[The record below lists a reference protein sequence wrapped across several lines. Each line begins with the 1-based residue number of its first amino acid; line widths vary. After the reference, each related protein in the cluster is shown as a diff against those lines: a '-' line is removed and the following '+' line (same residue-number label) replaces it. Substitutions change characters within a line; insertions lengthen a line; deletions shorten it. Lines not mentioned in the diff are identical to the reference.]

1 MKLPTGTSSIAL
13 RHDAVERPYLLHV
26 PPGVASEQAPLLLE
40 LHGRGISAER
50 FDRLTGFRRLADE
63 AGFLV
68 ALPGAVNEIWNDG
81 RGIGDAQADDVGYL
95 AAVIADVASRA
106 PVDPRRIYVV
116 GMSNGATMAG
126 RLVCEL
132 PDLLA
137 AIAQVAGTA
146 AVAVVQGG
154 IPGNPLP
161 LLEIHGTADRYARYD
176 GERPHGML
184 TRAVLRHPG
193 GPSVGV
199 DAWAELWRSRNG
211 LCADPSVETIPPDTT
226 IRRWRGSSPASDI
239 DLYRVEGGGHT
250 WPGAAF
256 PLPSFLFGRTTTT
269 FGATRVCWDFLAAH
283 ARPTADGA
291 RQPW

>member
-1 MKLPTGTSSIAL
+1 MRLPPGTSSIGLGHA
-13 RHDAVERPYLLHV
+13 AVERPYLLHV
-26 PPGVASEQAPLLLE
+26 PPGVASERVPLLLE
-40 LHGRGISAER
+40 LHGRGISAEL

-63 AGFLV
+63 VGFLV
-68 ALPGAVNEIWNDG
+68 ALPSAVNEIWNDG

-95 AAVIADVASRA
+95 AAVIDDVAARA

-126 RLVCEL
+126 RLACEL
-132 PDLLA
+132 PDRLA

-146 AVAVVQGG
+146 AAALVERG

-161 LLEIHGTADRYARYD
+161 LLEIHGTADRYAKYG
-176 GERPHGML
+176 GEPPRGLL

-211 LCADPSVETIPPDTT
+211 LSGDPAVEAIPPDTT
-226 IRRWRGSSPASDI
+226 IRRWRGASPASDVV
-239 DLYRVEGGGHT
+239 LYRVEGGGHT
-250 WPGAAF
+250 WPGTAF
-256 PLPSFLFGRTTTT
+256 PLPSVLFGRTTTT
-269 FGATRVCWDFLAAH
+269 FDATRVCWDFLAAH
-283 ARPTADGA
+283 ALAD
-291 RQPW
+291 R